1 MMTKKVFL
9 TLLIPFLLA
18 LSAIQFGNS
27 RPALAAS
34 PFVETSGTSFTLNG
48 KDFYFAGT
56 NNYYFHYKSKKMVD
70 DVFEDMKA
78 MNLKVIRIWG
88 FLDGQPQEN
97 TVMQPRPGIYDES
110 GFSKLDYAIY
120 KAGQSGIKLVIPFV
134 NNWDDFGGMNQ
145 YVRWFQADG
154 HDAFYTHP
162 DIKEAYK
169 NYVSYM
175 LNRVNT
181 YNGVKY
187 KDDPAIMAWELA
199 NEPRVQT
206 DRTGNTLVE
215 WADEMSGFIKSI
227 DRHHLV
233 AVGDEGFYHI
243 EGHPDWHYNGG
254 EGVDWKRLTA
264 LKHIDYGTYHLY
276 PDHWGKTAEWGN
288 QWITD
293 HICDGKEIG
302 KPVVLEEYGYQDKS
316 RRDDVYRTWLE
327 LIEKQGGA
335 GSQFWILTG
344 IQDDGT
350 LYPDYDGFRIVYPSS
365 AASVIS
371 DHAKRMNEKSS
382 ASEMRQ
388 AKRCHD
394 LQ

>member
-1 MMTKKVFL
+1 MMTKKFFL

-18 LSAIQFGNS
+18 LSAIQFGNP

-34 PFVETSGTSFTLNG
+34 PFVETSGTSFILNG

-120 KAGQSGIKLVIPFV
+120 KAGQTGIKLVIPFV

-199 NEPRVQT
+199 NEPR
-206 DRTGNTLVE
+206 DR
-215 WADEMSGFIKSI
+215 KS
-227 DRHHLV
+227 
-233 AVGDEGFYHI
+233 
-243 EGHPDWHYNGG
+243 
-254 EGVDWKRLTA
+254 
-264 LKHIDYGTYHLY
+264 
-276 PDHWGKTAEWGN
+276 
-288 QWITD
+288 
-293 HICDGKEIG
+293 
-302 KPVVLEEYGYQDKS
+302 VV
-316 RRDDVYRTWLE
+316 
-327 LIEKQGGA
+327 
-335 GSQFWILTG
+335 
-344 IQDDGT
+344 
-350 LYPDYDGFRIVYPSS
+350 
-365 AASVIS
+365 
-371 DHAKRMNEKSS
+371 
-382 ASEMRQ
+382 
-388 AKRCHD
+388 
-394 LQ
+394 